1 MRKKRFIPPKLTI
14 DYNAIETI
22 ENNEATIILTNDILK
37 EFELDVDKTKI
48 DNFKDI
54 NFISIF
60 EE

>member
-1 MRKKRFIPPKLTI
+1 MRKKRFIPPKLAI

-22 ENNEATIILTNDILK
+22 ENNETTIILTNDILK
-37 EFELDVDKTKI
+37 EFKLDVDKTKI

-54 NFISIF
+54 NFVSIF